1 MSGYSQTPGPT
12 NPAGNPLGY
21 GPRGPSDDHL
31 WSLLAY
37 LLTFVAS
44 ILAPLIIYLVKINE
58 SPYVRYHAAQS
69 LNMSITAVIYSF
81 GGLLVGLP
89 LAIVTHGFGLLLIV
103 LFLIGFGIAHLVFL
117 ILAAIAA
124 NRGELYRV
132 PAAICFPLVH

>member
-1 MSGYSQTPGPT
+1 MSGYSQPPMPPF
-12 NPAGNPLGY
+12 PAGNPLGY

-69 LNMSITAVIYSF
+69 LNMSITAVIYGF

-103 LFLIGFGIAHLVFL
+103 LFFIGFGIAHLVFL

-132 PAAICFPLVH
+132 PAAICLPLVH